1 MFTRIFV
8 TILIFAVWAQA
19 QILPGIERR
28 KTRYGFKVD
37 REPAITYQLFVQR
50 SKSWKPVIYLAVSIQ
65 NDHLTFEKTDNGFR
79 CKFRVNVAIRHEKTL
94 VTSNTWDESAFLQS
108 FNATNSRRQ
117 AQYRLYRLPVF
128 DKEWEGPRE
137 GKFQMLLE
145 INDLVSGQSFRYK
158 RPFTI
163 HQADRVRS
171 TEIAFLKRPFK
182 NDSLILTG
190 SGEILKFSHPAWG
203 YLRYKTA
210 RTADDSVTFNIRL
223 YLKEDD
229 DQKTLFDQKFLT
241 VPVSQGICDLSF
253 ELPYN
258 SMDEGHYLL
267 RISKDHWEKEKSFR
281 VVWFAKPT
289 YLYKYDLAIR
299 PMRYIL
305 DEKTLKRVKHLSYKE
320 LEKWFKA
327 YWKKRDPTPNTVY
340 NELMVEFF
348 RRVAQANRK
357 FSTRHKEGW
366 ETDRGRIYILYG
378 APTRIDDHRYATQ
391 TKPYQVW
398 VYGDSLQFLFV
409 DRNGNG
415 EFNLIK
421 VER

>member
-8 TILIFAVWAQA
+8 TMLIFTVWAQA
-19 QILPGIERR
+19 QILPGIEQR

-50 SKSWKPVIYLAVSIQ
+50 TKSWKPVVYLAVSIQ
-65 NDHLTFEKTDNGFR
+65 NDHLTFEKIDHGFR
-79 CKFRVNVAIRHEKTL
+79 CKFRVNLAVRHKKTL
-94 VTSNTWDESAFLQS
+94 VASNTWDESAFLTS
-108 FNATNSRRQ
+108 FKATNSRRQ

-128 DKEWEGPRE
+128 NKEWEGPRE
-137 GKFQMLLE
+137 GNFKMLLE
-145 INDLVSGQSFRYK
+145 INDLVSGQSFRFK
-158 RPFTI
+158 RAFTI
-163 HQADRVRS
+163 PKADSVRS
-171 TEIAFLKRPFK
+171 TEIALLKRPFK

-190 SGEILKFSHPAWG
+190 SEKFLKFSHPAWG
-203 YLRYKTA
+203 YLRYKTSKGEG
-210 RTADDSVTFNIRL
+210 DSLTFNIRL
-223 YLKEDD
+223 YKKEDGN
-229 DQKTLFDQKFLT
+229 QQTLFYQKFLT
-241 VPVSQGICDLSF
+241 LPSSQEVCDVSF

-258 SMDEGHYLL
+258 SMEEGRYLL
-267 RISKDHWEKEKSFR
+267 RVSKGKWKKEKSFR
-281 VVWFAKPT
+281 VVWFSKPT

-299 PMRYIL
+299 PMRYLL
-305 DEKTLKRVKHLSYKE
+305 DEKTFKRVKHLSYKE

-327 YWKKRDPTPNTVY
+327 YWKKRDPTPDTVY

-391 TKPYQVW
+391 TRPYQVW

-409 DRNGNG
+409 DKNGNG

>member
-19 QILPGIERR
+19 QILPGIEQR

-50 SKSWKPVIYLAVSIQ
+50 TKSWKPVVYLAVSIQ
-65 NDHLTFEKTDNGFR
+65 NDHLTFEKTERGFR
-79 CKFRVNVAIRHEKTL
+79 CKFRVNLAIRHKKIL
-94 VTSNTWDESAFLQS
+94 VASNTWDESAFLTS
-108 FNATNSRRQ
+108 FKATNSRRQ

-128 DKEWEGPRE
+128 DKEWEGPRK
-137 GKFQMLLE
+137 GSFKMLLE
-145 INDLVSGQSFRYK
+145 INDLVSGQSFRFK
-158 RPFTI
+158 RAFTI
-163 HQADRVRS
+163 HQADSVRS
-171 TEIAFLKRPFK
+171 TEIAFLKRPFRK
-182 NDSLILTG
+182 DSLILTG
-190 SGEILKFSHPAWG
+190 SDKFLKFSHPAWG
-203 YLRYKTA
+203 YLRYKTSKGEG
-210 RTADDSVTFNIRL
+210 DSLRFNVRL
-223 YLKEDD
+223 YKKEDG
-229 DQKTLFDQKFLT
+229 DQQILFYQKFLT
-241 VPVSQGICDLSF
+241 LPSTEEVCDVSF

-258 SMDEGHYLL
+258 SMEEGRYLL
-267 RISKDHWEKEKSFR
+267 RVSKDHWKREKSFR
-281 VVWFAKPT
+281 VVWFSKPT

-305 DEKTLKRVKHLSYKE
+305 DEKTYKRVRHLSYKE

-348 RRVAQANRK
+348 RRVAEANRK

-366 ETDRGRIYILYG
+366 ETDQGRIYILYG

-391 TKPYQVW
+391 TRPYQVW